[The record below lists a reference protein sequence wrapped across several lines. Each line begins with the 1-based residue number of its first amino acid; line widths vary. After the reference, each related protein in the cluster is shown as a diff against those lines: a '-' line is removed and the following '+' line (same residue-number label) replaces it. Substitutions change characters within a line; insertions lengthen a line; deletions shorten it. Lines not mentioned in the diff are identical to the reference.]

1 MGGQAISE
9 RWTDDE
15 YITECSKDAA
25 AKFNALDRKRCCE
38 YVSALQGG
46 HDCTMS
52 DKYAHGMYNV
62 VVEFVFPDRF
72 CIARISMYALTE
84 NKQRAMD
91 SEVQTMKFVA
101 ANTNIPVPQVYTYD
115 TSAANAFG
123 APFMLMEGVQGWVP
137 DWNGLSKPLRQRII
151 QQMAA
156 LKLELGK
163 VRFDKIGCLRTD
175 ATGASVIDSFPAGS
189 KLAGPFH
196 TALEYYT
203 HYAESAWHDCFKQDY
218 PDENARRKACFLPW
232 LSRTLCPFIPQRA
245 FLQHGFP
252 LSHPDFGPHNL
263 LVDDDGNV
271 KAVID
276 WSSTYTVPWE
286 TFCRF
291 PCLLEVQWPKRQK
304 YSEWVWERLMGQQE
318 CYLEALTRMEEEQD
332 FQPKMSCFIR
342 SEAVKAAEGIESYFC
357 APWNRHGWVNVL
369 FEMVYGEGVD
379 RRSYRRPFARPSSG
393 SRENRC
399 KINSSSYFP

>member
-1 MGGQAISE
+1 MAVLASE
-9 RWTDDE
+9 RWTDDK
-15 YITECSKDAA
+15 YITESSKNAK
-25 AKFNALDRKRCCE
+25 AKFNTLDRKRCCD
-38 YVSALQGG
+38 YVSTLQGG
-46 HDCTMS
+46 LDCTMT
-52 DKYAHGMYNV
+52 DKYAHGMYNL

-72 CIARISMYALTE
+72 CIARISMYTLSE
-84 NKQRAMD
+84 NERREMD

-115 TSAANAFG
+115 TSAANPFDA
-123 APFMLMEGVQGWVP
+123 AFMLMEGVLGWAP
-137 DWNGLSKPLRQRII
+137 DWNESSEPLRQKII

-156 LKLELGK
+156 IKLELGK

-175 ATGASVIDSFPAGS
+175 ATGASVIDSFPAAGHKS
-189 KLAGPFH
+189 AGPFH

-203 HYAESAWHDCFKQDY
+203 HYAESAWRDCFEQDY

-232 LSRTLCPFIPQRA
+232 LSRTICPFLPQRA

-276 WSSTYTVPWE
+276 WSLTYTVPWE

-291 PCLLEVQWPKRQK
+291 PVLLEVQWTRRQK
-304 YSEWVWERLMGQQE
+304 YSEWVWERLMGHQE
-318 CYLEALTRMEEEQD
+318 CYIEALTRMEEEQD
-332 FQPKMSCFIR
+332 FQPKLSRFVR

-357 APWNRHGWVNVL
+357 APWFRYGWVNVL
-369 FEMVYGEGVD
+369 YEMVYGGLVD
-379 RRSYRRPFARPSSG
+379 IEKLQEAVCSSFFG
-393 SRENRC
+393 
-399 KINSSSYFP
+399 FMG